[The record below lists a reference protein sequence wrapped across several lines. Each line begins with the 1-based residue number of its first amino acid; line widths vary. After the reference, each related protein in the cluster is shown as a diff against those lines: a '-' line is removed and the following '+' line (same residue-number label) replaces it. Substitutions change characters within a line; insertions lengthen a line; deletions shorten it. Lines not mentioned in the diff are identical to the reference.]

1 MKRKLKFIAMG
12 LIGTTLL
19 LLIILVVH
27 IATAKP
33 IKYDN
38 ATMQISRIDFQEP
51 LDSLKIKEIHR
62 NLKSIPG
69 FISDSYNI
77 KNNVVVFFH
86 DNKIADSKKIVD
98 QLIQKG
104 NYKATRYVLPKG
116 MEAKQV
122 CPVIEEGSFT
132 YHFSKG
138 IQRIFN

>member
-86 DNKIADSKKIVD
+86 DNKIADSKKMVD

-122 CPVIEEGSFT
+122 CPVIEEGSFS

>member
-1 MKRKLKFIAMG
+1 MG

-122 CPVIEEGSFT
+122 CPVIEQGSFS

>member
-1 MKRKLKFIAMG
+1 MG
-12 LIGTTLL
+12 LIGTTLI

-51 LDSLKIKEIHR
+51 LDSIKIKEIHR

-86 DNKIADSKKIVD
+86 DNKIADSKKMVD

-122 CPVIEEGSFT
+122 CPVIEEGSFS

>member
-19 LLIILVVH
+19 LLIILVWH

-51 LDSLKIKEIHR
+51 LDSIKIKEIHR

-86 DNKIADSKKIVD
+86 DNKIADSKKMVD

-122 CPVIEEGSFT
+122 CPVIEEGSFS

>member
-122 CPVIEEGSFT
+122 CPVIEQGSFS

>member
-122 CPVIEEGSFT
+122 CPVIEEGSFS

>member
-1 MKRKLKFIAMG
+1 MKRKLKFIALG

-19 LLIILVVH
+19 LLIILVAH

-33 IKYDN
+33 ITYDN
-38 ATMQISRIDFQEP
+38 ATLQISRIDFQEP

-69 FISDSYNI
+69 FVSDSYNL

-86 DNKIADSKKIVD
+86 DNKIADSQKIVD
-98 QLIQKG
+98 QLIKKG
-104 NYKATRYVLPKG
+104 NYKASRYTLPKG
-116 MEAKQV
+116 MEAKKV
-122 CPVIEEGSFT
+122 CPVMEEGSFS
-132 YHFSKG
+132 YHFSRG

>member
-12 LIGTTLL
+12 LIGTTLI

-33 IKYDN
+33 TKYDN

-51 LDSLKIKEIHR
+51 LDSIKIKEIHR

-86 DNKIADSKKIVD
+86 DNKIADSKKMVD

-122 CPVIEEGSFT
+122 CPVIEEGSFS

>member
-1 MKRKLKFIAMG
+1 MKRKLKFIALG

-19 LLIILVVH
+19 LLIILVAH

-33 IKYDN
+33 ITYDN
-38 ATMQISRIDFQEP
+38 ATLQISRIDFQEP

-69 FISDSYNI
+69 FVSDSYNL

-86 DNKIADSKKIVD
+86 DNKIADSQKIVD
-98 QLIQKG
+98 QLIKKG
-104 NYKATRYVLPKG
+104 NYKATRYTLPKG
-116 MEAKQV
+116 MEAKKV
-122 CPVIEEGSFT
+122 CPVMEEGSFS
-132 YHFSKG
+132 YHFSRG

>member
-33 IKYDN
+33 IKCDN

-122 CPVIEEGSFT
+122 CPVIEEGSFS

>member
-51 LDSLKIKEIHR
+51 LDSIKIKEIHR

-86 DNKIADSKKIVD
+86 DNKIADSKKMVD

-122 CPVIEEGSFT
+122 CPVIEEGSFS

>member
-1 MKRKLKFIAMG
+1 MG

-77 KNNVVVFFH
+77 KNSVVVFFH

-122 CPVIEEGSFT
+122 CPVIEEGSFS

>member
-12 LIGTTLL
+12 LIGTTLI

-51 LDSLKIKEIHR
+51 LDSIKIKEIHR

-86 DNKIADSKKIVD
+86 DNKIADSKKMVD

-122 CPVIEEGSFT
+122 CPVIEEGSFS